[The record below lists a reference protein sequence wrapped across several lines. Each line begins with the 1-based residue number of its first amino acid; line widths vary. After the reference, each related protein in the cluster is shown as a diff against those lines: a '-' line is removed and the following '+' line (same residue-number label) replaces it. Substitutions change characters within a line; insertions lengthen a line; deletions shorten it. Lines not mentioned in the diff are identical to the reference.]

1 MELAALGATCAML
14 AVGGALWLRDRRKLA
29 RQRDEIAAAHAFH
42 ADVSEVA
49 GVGGWQIDLAT
60 NALSWTDGTRRIH
73 EVPDDYQPDVETAI
87 DFYAPEHQSIIRTAV
102 EHGLKYG
109 TPWDLELDLI
119 TAKGRRITVRAN
131 GRIEMRDGKPWRLLG
146 AFQDID
152 AAVKVRQRLKRK
164 HEQLDLVLKATG
176 VGYWEWRIAD
186 GRIEVDD
193 QWLALCGLERAAFEA
208 EPVDAWKRILNR
220 QTLHAVERAH
230 ARLFAGA
237 TDFEEMELPFRQAN
251 GDVRWVLNRECV
263 VERDAR
269 GNPVRMIGTY
279 HDITDRKR
287 VDELTAAHTAQ
298 LENVARIAGVG
309 GFEIDFA
316 TMQIHLSAH
325 ARDVLGAGDAGG
337 HDIYKALADRFP
349 PEIEGALKSA
359 IEGVMFGR
367 DELDL
372 EVPVVR
378 SDGLRWVRVIG
389 RPMLKGDEIVGLTGV
404 VLDVTNKV
412 QQAAA
417 LTAAVAAADAANA
430 AKSDFL
436 ANMSH
441 EIRTPMN
448 GVLGM
453 LGLLSRTPLDGE
465 QTDLVR
471 TARTAAETL
480 LALLN
485 DLLDAAKLEAGE
497 IMLETLP
504 VDLAGLV
511 RDTLR
516 LFSAGA
522 EDKGLTLSVRVDP
535 ALPDRLAGDPVR
547 LRQVLSNLVS
557 NAIKFTPAGAV
568 SAHVRWLGEAGVEI
582 EIADTGIGMDDAA
595 VGRLFTRFAQADA
608 STTRRFGGTGLG
620 LAICKGLVERMG
632 GNIRVASAPGVGSRF
647 TVTLP
652 LHAAVAQGPATQ
664 IEEAPSRPLSILV
677 AEDNAIN
684 QKLIRILLEHAGH
697 AVTIVPDGAQ
707 AVAAVMAAC
716 PDVVL
721 MDRHMPGMDGI
732 EATRAIRTLPGPAAR
747 VPIIALTASADP
759 AAMTACRLA
768 GVDDHVTKP
777 IEPGVLFGAI
787 AAVLAKRESAE
798 PLACSA

>member
-29 RQRDEIAAAHAFH
+29 RQRDEIAASRAFVT
-42 ADVSEVA
+42 DVSELA

-73 EVPDDYQPDVETAI
+73 EAPDDYQPNVETAI
-87 DFYAPEHQSIIRTAV
+87 DFYAPEHRPIIRAAV
-102 EHGLKYG
+102 EHGLKDA
-109 TPWDLELDLI
+109 TPWDLELDII
-119 TAKGRRITVRAN
+119 TAKGRRVTVRSN

-152 AAVKVRQRLKRK
+152 AAVKVRERLKRK
-164 HEQLDLVLKATG
+164 REQLDQILKATG
-176 VGYWEWRIAD
+176 VGYWEWRVPEN
-186 GRIEVDD
+186 RFEVDD
-193 QWLALCGLERAAFEA
+193 QWLALCGMSREQFEVDPVTAWTRRLPPAAVREI
-208 EPVDAWKRILNR
+208 D
-220 QTLHAVERAH
+220 RAH
-230 ARLFAGA
+230 ARLFAG
-237 TDFEEMELPFRQAN
+237 TTEFEELELPLQQAD
-251 GDVRWVLNRECV
+251 GSVRWILNRESV
-263 VERDAR
+263 VERGADGKPLR
-269 GNPVRMIGTY
+269 IIGTY
-279 HDITDRKR
+279 HDISARKR
-287 VDELTAAHTAQ
+287 LEDLTVAHTAQ
-298 LENVARIAGVG
+298 LESMARIAGVG

-316 TMQIHLSAH
+316 TMQLSLNAH
-325 ARDVLGAGDAGG
+325 ARDVLGVAESGTRDV
-337 HDIYKALADRFP
+337 YKALAERFP

-378 SDGLRWVRVIG
+378 RDGVRWVRVIG
-389 RPMLKGDEIVGLTGV
+389 RPMLEGDEVVGLTGAV
-404 VLDVTNKV
+404 MNVTDKV
-412 QQAAA
+412 EQAAA

-497 IMLETLP
+497 ITLETLP

-522 EDKGLTLSVRVDP
+522 EDKGLTLSVAVDP
-535 ALPDRLAGDPVR
+535 ALPERLAGDPVR

-582 EIADTGIGMDDAA
+582 EIADTGIGMDDGA

-632 GNIRVASAPGVGSRF
+632 GDIRVASAPGVGSRF

-652 LHAAVAQGPATQ
+652 LHAAVAQDPATHT
-664 IEEAPSRPLSILV
+664 EEARSRPLSILV

-684 QKLIRILLEHAGH
+684 QKLIRILLDHAGH

-777 IEPGVLFGAI
+777 IEPAVLFGAI
-787 AAVLAKRESAE
+787 AAVLAKRQTAE
-798 PLACSA
+798 PLARSA